1 MKHIFYLTFVIVLIS
16 CFSGCI
22 SKEGYDE
29 SFTTQYR
36 RLERETKNFTHE
48 EFYETDKRTAD
59 DKLSMAPGDRFAA
72 VQIEAQKERRAAN
85 KVVGSN
91 YYFEV
96 YPDRKET
103 YSFNS
108 YNEVWSDGYPQ
119 QAYKEN
125 IRLREKPRKFK
136 PEDYTG
142 VPDDGLVAEE
152 AIAAAQ
158 EAAEEAEAEA
168 AKEVAN
174 AAKDAKGAVFD

>member
-1 MKHIFYLTFVIVLIS
+1 MKNIFYLTFIIAVLT
-16 CFSGCI
+16 CVCGCV
-22 SKEGYDE
+22 SREGYDV
-29 SFTTQYR
+29 SFEKQYKQ
-36 RLERETKNFTHE
+36 LERETKNFTSE
-48 EFYETDKRTAD
+48 DYYNAERRTAD

-103 YSFNS
+103 YSYNS

-125 IRLREKPRKFK
+125 IRLKEKPKKYK
-136 PEDYTG
+136 PEEYTG
-142 VPDDGLVAEE
+142 IPDDGLVTEQ
-152 AIAAAQ
+152 AIAAAEEAAARAEQ
-158 EAAEEAEAEA
+158 EAAEEA
-168 AKEVAN
+168 AN
-174 AAKDAKGAVFD
+174 AAVYD